1 MTEGNTFLA
10 SVQAF
15 ANQQVAPSAARWSQG
30 HVPDPDI
37 FKAAARL
44 GLFGIEL
51 PVHAGG
57 LGLDFRHKAEACR
70 ILAAADFGFAM
81 AVVNT
86 HNVALRLFRSAPELA
101 GEHLVTLLSGE
112 TSACTALTEPCGGTD
127 AAAMRTR
134 AVEAPGGWVLNGE
147 KTWIVNGRRAGL
159 AIVFAKCGGGDDP
172 GSIGAF
178 LVDLTAP
185 GVERYPIDS
194 AFAQTG
200 TGTGG
205 FTLKDVHLPRENL
218 ILPPGTAFRSILAEI
233 NGARAYVAAMCCGM
247 LEAAIATVAA
257 HGHRRV
263 SFGKP
268 LMEHQAWRLSLAQ
281 AGTDLAASR
290 ALTDRAISAVPDDRA
305 AQRIAAEA
313 KIHAVQ
319 TCQRH
324 LPALLHAMGAE
335 GLRLEH
341 CLARHLAAV
350 QSAALTDG
358 AEAPLLERVS
368 KLSFPFPPALED

>member
-1 MTEGNTFLA
+1 MTEGTTFLA
-10 SVQAF
+10 GVQAF
-15 ANQQVAPSAARWSQG
+15 ARDHVAPAAARWSQG
-30 HVPDPDI
+30 HAPDPDV

-51 PVHAGG
+51 PVQAGG

-86 HNVALRLFRSAPELA
+86 HNVALRLLRSAPEPAKAHLPALLA
-101 GEHLVTLLSGE
+101 GDTF
-112 TSACTALTEPCGGTD
+112 ACTALTEPDAGTD

-134 AVEAPGGWVLNGE
+134 AVETNGGWTLNGE

-159 AIVFAKCGGGDDP
+159 AIVFAKCGDSDDH

-185 GVERYPIDS
+185 GVERYAIDS

-200 TGTGG
+200 IGTGG
-205 FTLKDVHLPRENL
+205 FILKDVRLARENL
-218 ILPPGTAFRSILAEI
+218 ILPPGKAFRSILAEI

-257 HGHRRV
+257 HGHRRL

-281 AGTDLAASR
+281 AETDLAASR
-290 ALTDRAISAVPDDRA
+290 ALTDTAIAAVPGDPA

-313 KIHAVQ
+313 KINAVQ

-335 GLRLEH
+335 GLRPEH

-358 AEAPLLERVS
+358 AETPLLERVA
-368 KLSFPFPPALED
+368 KLSFPSPPALED

>member
-1 MTEGNTFLA
+1 MTERSAFLA
-10 SVQAF
+10 SVKDF
-15 ANQQVAPSAARWSQG
+15 ARETVAPAAALWSQG
-30 HVPDPDI
+30 RAPDAGV
-37 FKAAARL
+37 FLAAAKL

-57 LGLDFRHKAEACR
+57 LGLDFKHKAAACR

-86 HNVALRLFRSAPELA
+86 HNVALRLFLSAPDLA
-101 GEHLVTLLSGE
+101 NGHLAALLSGE
-112 TSACTALTEPCGGTD
+112 TCACTALTEPDAGTD

-134 AVEAPGGWVLNGE
+134 ASETDDGWVLNGE

-159 AIVFAKCGGGDDP
+159 AIVFAKCGDSDDHR
-172 GSIGAF
+172 SIGAF

-185 GVERYPIDS
+185 GVERHAIDS
-194 AFAQTG
+194 AFAQTS

-205 FTLKDVHLPRENL
+205 FTMRDVRLARGNL
-218 ILPPGTAFRSILAEI
+218 ILPPGKAFRSILSEI

-247 LEAAIATVAA
+247 LEAAVATVAA
-257 HGHRRV
+257 HGHRRF

-268 LMEHQAWRLSLAQ
+268 LMEHQAWRLALAQ
-281 AGTDLAASR
+281 AGTDLDASA
-290 ALTDRAISAVPDDRA
+290 ALTDKAIAAIPGDHSVQRLA
-305 AQRIAAEA
+305 AQA

-319 TCQRH
+319 TCQQH
-324 LPALLHAMGAE
+324 LPGLLHAMGAE
-335 GLRLEH
+335 GLRPEH

-358 AEAPLLERVS
+358 AQTPLLERVS
-368 KLSFPFPPALED
+368 KLSFPSQPALED